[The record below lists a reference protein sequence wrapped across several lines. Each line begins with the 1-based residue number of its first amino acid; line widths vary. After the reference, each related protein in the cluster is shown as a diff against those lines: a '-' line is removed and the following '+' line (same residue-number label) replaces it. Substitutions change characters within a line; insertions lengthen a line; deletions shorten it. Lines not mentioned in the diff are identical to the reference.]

1 MDCKIIKDLIPLS
14 EEGLC
19 SEESAAM
26 IEEHIKDCKN
36 CRMLYE
42 KIPVDKKSAPVPDE
56 QETFKKVNRKMK
68 KLTWKSGICG
78 LLLLAIL
85 GVLGYLTF
93 GQITKMDGLH
103 SFETIIQSLEVR
115 KMAKYIADKD
125 FDSLVK
131 EQGHSFDE
139 YIFLMY
145 NGFFDEVEEIDK
157 KILKETYEKDYGNTK
172 VKNISVKSCYVQVST
187 EETYMIPNAVTY
199 EYEDGRT
206 LEVIFIKE
214 SDGLYKLY
222 LPSYESADINSEF
235 KAALGYFSYHTNYL
249 TFDKSA
255 ENYYEEDYFNKEYYD
270 EYIESRKNFNEAG
283 FETDNIIQGERRFD
297 KEKNML
303 YYDITIE
310 ASDDKGSA
318 ILTTRLYYDYLGFIP
333 PERDTINVY
342 TDNCT
347 PELEE
352 ALYNFFG

>member
-26 IEEHIKDCKN
+26 INEHIKDCES

-42 KIPVDKKSAPVPDE
+42 KIPMDKESAPVPDE
-56 QETFKKVNRKMK
+56 KETFKKVNRKMK
-68 KLTWKSGICG
+68 KLTWKFWICG
-78 LLLLAIL
+78 VILLAIL
-85 GVLGYLTF
+85 GGLGYLTF

-115 KMAKYIADKD
+115 KIAKYIADKD
-125 FDSLVK
+125 FDSLVR
-131 EQGHSFDE
+131 EQGHGVEE
-139 YIFLMY
+139 YIFGSPSLI
-145 NGFFDEVEEIDK
+145 DDIKETDK
-157 KILKETYEKDYGNTK
+157 KFFKETYEEEFGNTK
-172 VKNISVKSCYVQVST
+172 VKSISVYSEYVQTGLIANS
-187 EETYMIPNAVTY
+187 YSIFNYIFMK
-199 EYEDGRT
+199 YEDGRE
-206 LEVIFIKE
+206 LKFCAIKE
-214 SDGLYKLY
+214 SDGLYRLLSGY
-222 LPSYESADINSEF
+222 PSEENYSEF
-235 KAALGYFSYHTNYL
+235 AAALNYFSYHRFYYNPYDFGTGYNY
-249 TFDKSA
+249 FR
-255 ENYYEEDYFNKEYYD
+255 KEYSD
-270 EYIESRKNFNEAG
+270 SYIESRKSFRKAG
-283 FETDNIIQGERRFD
+283 FKLDNCSQSEYMYD

-333 PERDTINVY
+333 PEKDTINVY

>member
-19 SEESAAM
+19 SEESKAM
-26 IEEHIKDCKN
+26 IEEHIKDCES

-42 KIPVDKKSAPVPDE
+42 KMPVDSKSAPVPDE
-56 QETFKKVNRKMK
+56 KETFKKVNRKMK

-78 LLLLAIL
+78 VLLLAIL
-85 GVLGYLTF
+85 GGLGYLTF

-125 FDSLVK
+125 FDSLVH
-131 EQGHSFDE
+131 EQGHSIDE
-139 YIFLMY
+139 YIFIYTGIL
-145 NGFFDEVEEIDK
+145 DEVKEIDI

-172 VKNISVKSCYVQVST
+172 VKNISVKSRYLQVTT
-187 EETYMIPNAVTY
+187 EDTYTIPNLVTY

-206 LEVIFIKE
+206 LEVIFMKE
-214 SDGLYKLY
+214 SDGLYKLRVPAY
-222 LPSYESADINSEF
+222 QLEDINSEF
-235 KAALGYFSYHTNYL
+235 VAALGYFSYHTNYL
-249 TFDKSA
+249 KFDKSA

-283 FETDNIIQGERRFD
+283 FETNNIVQGERKFD

-333 PERDTINVY
+333 PEKDTMNVY

>member
-1 MDCKIIKDLIPLS
+1 MNCKIIKDLIPLS

-19 SEESAAM
+19 SEESTAM
-26 IEEHIKDCKN
+26 IEEHIKDCES

-42 KIPVDKKSAPVPDE
+42 KMPMDKKSAPVPDE
-56 QETFKKVNRKMK
+56 KETFKKVNRKMK

-78 LLLLAIL
+78 VLLLAIL

-125 FDSLVK
+125 FDSLVR
-131 EQGHSFDE
+131 EQGHSFEE
-139 YIFLMY
+139 YIF
-145 NGFFDEVEEIDK
+145 GSPSIIDDIKETDK
-157 KILKETYEKDYGNTK
+157 KIFKETYEEEFGNTK
-172 VKNISVKSCYVQVST
+172 VKSISVYSEYVQTGLIANS
-187 EETYMIPNAVTY
+187 YSIFNYIFMK
-199 EYEDGRT
+199 YEDGRE
-206 LEVIFIKE
+206 LKFCAIKE
-214 SDGLYKLY
+214 SDGLYRLISGY
-222 LPSYESADINSEF
+222 PSKENNSEF
-235 KAALGYFSYHTNYL
+235 LAALNYFSYHKFYYFPDDFGTGYNY
-249 TFDKSA
+249 FR
-255 ENYYEEDYFNKEYYD
+255 KEYSD
-270 EYIESRKNFNEAG
+270 SYIESRKSFRKAG
-283 FETDNIIQGERRFD
+283 FKVDNCSQSEYMYD

-310 ASDDKGSA
+310 ASDDKGNA

-333 PERDTINVY
+333 PEKDTINVY